1 VHCERK
7 LLHNPKDL
15 GKLSLILGLSGVVFE
30 ALSPK
35 IGPQRVAKQWEVI
48 GSATLPHNLG

>member
-1 VHCERK
+1 
-7 LLHNPKDL
+7 LHKPKDL
-15 GKLSLILGLSGVVFE
+15 GKVSLALGLSGVVFE

-35 IGPQRVAKQWEVI
+35 IGRQRVAKQWEVI